1 MASNLRYLVFD
12 NIKRNNRIAYLINF
26 LSVMILLFCF
36 GLYLVKHWFTV
47 DKIIITGDI
56 KHVTPVQLSYIA
68 HNKLHGT
75 FFTLDIAELKEEF
88 QSLPWVRK
96 VSLKRNFP
104 HTIVV
109 TIEEYKAIARIGDD
123 ALLSNDGQVFGAAD
137 DSLGLPT
144 FYVEPSSSALA
155 LSKYQQIQTVLVQ
168 HNDSLVNLW
177 LDSPKIA
184 RFVTSKNLTI
194 TICDEDLSAKL
205 ALLNRDWDKL
215 YQLNPQLKSINFC
228 YKNALAINSK

>member
-1 MASNLRYLVFD
+1 
-12 NIKRNNRIAYLINF
+12 
-26 LSVMILLFCF
+26 MILLFCF

-184 RFVTSKNLTI
+184 RFVTAKNLTI

>member
-1 MASNLRYLVFD
+1 MVSNLRYLVFD

-26 LSVMILLFCF
+26 FSVMILLFCF
-36 GLYLVKHWFTV
+36 VLYTVQHWFTV
-47 DKIIITGDI
+47 NRIIITGDI

-75 FFTLDIAELKEEF
+75 FFTLDIAELKDEF

-109 TIEEYKAIARIGDD
+109 TVEEYKAIARIGDD
-123 ALLSNDGQVFGAAD
+123 ALLSDDGQVFGAAD

-144 FYVEPSSSALA
+144 FYVDHNNSALA
-155 LSKYQQIQTVLVQ
+155 LSKYQQIQAILVQ
-168 HNDSLVNLW
+168 HNDSMVSLW
-177 LDSPKIA
+177 LDNPKIA
-184 RFVTSKNLTI
+184 RFVTAKNLTV
-194 TICDEDLSAKL
+194 TICDEDLTSKL
-205 ALLNRDWDKL
+205 SLLNRDWDKL
-215 YQLNPQLKSINFC
+215 YQLNPQLNSINFC

>member
-1 MASNLRYLVFD
+1 
-12 NIKRNNRIAYLINF
+12 
-26 LSVMILLFCF
+26 MILLFCF